1 MIDARD
7 AEGVPC
13 ITTCKTV
20 IPRSVTDALDLDLT
34 DWQERLLKGWGFAFA
49 R

>member
-7 AEGVPC
+7 TEGVPC

-20 IPRSVTDALDLDLT
+20 LSRSVMDRLDLDLT
-34 DWQERLLKGWGFAFA
+34 DWQERLVTGWGFAFT

>member
-13 ITTCKTV
+13 ITTRRTV
-20 IPRSVTDALDLDLT
+20 IPRSVMDRLDLDLT
-34 DWQERLLKGWGFAFA
+34 DWQERLLSRWGFAFA
-49 R
+49 